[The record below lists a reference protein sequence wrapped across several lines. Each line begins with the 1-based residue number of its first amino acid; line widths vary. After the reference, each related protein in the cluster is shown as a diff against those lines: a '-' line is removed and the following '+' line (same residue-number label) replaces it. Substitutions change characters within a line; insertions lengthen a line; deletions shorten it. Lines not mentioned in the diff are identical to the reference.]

1 MSQERRHFSRIHFL
15 SNAYLTTA
23 SGGRHIGDIQDL
35 SLKGALVAM
44 ATGWSGQSG
53 EGCKLEIPLNHS
65 DAVVTMEGH
74 LAHVAGNVVGI
85 RCESIDL
92 DSISHLRRLVE
103 LNLGDAELLNR
114 ELSALVSPSGD

>member
-15 SNAYLTTA
+15 SNAHLTTA
-23 SGGRHIGDIQDL
+23 GGGRHIGQIRDL

-44 ATGWSGQSG
+44 AEGWQGHSG
-53 EGCKLEIPLNHS
+53 EGCKLEVPLNHS
-65 DAVVTMEGH
+65 DVVVVMEGY
-74 LAHVAGNVVGI
+74 LAHVEGNVVGV

-103 LNLGDAELLNR
+103 LNLGDATLLDR
-114 ELSALVSPSGD
+114 ELSSLVSHD

>member
-1 MSQERRHFSRIHFL
+1 MSQERRNFSRIHFL

-23 SGGRHIGDIQDL
+23 SGGRHIGEIRDL

-44 ATGWSGQSG
+44 ASGWQGRSG

-65 DAVVTMEGH
+65 DAVVVMEGH
-74 LAHVAGNVVGI
+74 LAHVGDNNTVGI

-103 LNLGDAELLNR
+103 LNLGDPELLNR
-114 ELSALVSPSGD
+114 ELSALVSHD

>member
-1 MSQERRHFSRIHFL
+1 MSQERRNFSRIHFL
-15 SNAYLTTA
+15 SNAYLSTA
-23 SGGRHIGDIQDL
+23 SGGRHIGQIHDL
-35 SLKGALVAM
+35 SLKGALVGM
-44 ATGWSGQSG
+44 ASGWRGQAG
-53 EGCKLEIPLNHS
+53 EGCKLEVPLNHS

-74 LAHVAGNVVGI
+74 LAHVEGHLVGV

-114 ELSALVSPSGD
+114 ELSALLSGD